1 MVDLQV
7 VCSPG
12 FCLCTESEP
21 VSCTSVMY
29 LTCRCV
35 FLHSGKQSQATQTHI
50 NSWTA
55 GTHRQDRCAAQR
67 HGSLIRLEP
76 GPKGSTHEARRAV
89 LLHAVQAHGQVGAWT
104 KVRPKL
110 QSFTSGLE
118 AAGCLGRL
126 CMLPA
131 CLQSQPGCAFAW
143 AQTPP
148 VLQCAMS
155 GARMSWQGSGNL
167 MLCWV

>member
-1 MVDLQV
+1 MDLQV
-7 VCSPG
+7 VCSRG
-12 FCLCTESEP
+12 FGLCTEREP
-21 VSCTSVMY
+21 ELHLCHVSD
-29 LTCRCV
+29 LQGCV
-35 FLHSGKQSQATQTHI
+35 PTQWKTEPGNTATHI

-67 HGSLIRLEP
+67 HESLIRLEP
-76 GPKGSTHEARRAV
+76 GPEGSTHEAWRAV

-104 KVRPKL
+104 RIRSKL

-148 VLQCAMS
+148 VLQCAIS
-155 GARMSWQGSGNL
+155 GANVSWQGSGNL
-167 MLCWV
+167 LLCWV